1 MDIHIDAFLGYLAHE
16 RGASPHTLK
25 AYAEDLGQWAL
36 WANEQGIMDAAQADA
51 ALLRAYL
58 GALQEKRLARAS
70 RARKTASL
78 RSFFAF
84 LARRGVLPR
93 SPAVGLRTVKR
104 ERRLPKFLRDD
115 QVEALLAAPDLATP
129 LGLRDRALLETLYAS
144 GMRAGELTALSLPDI
159 DYDEGFVRVIG
170 KGDKE
175 RIVLLGRPAVLAL
188 TRYLRHGRPQ
198 LADKVPKDTGA
209 LFLNKDGGRLSGR
222 SVRRMFDR
230 YCHAASGALKI
241 TPHTLRHTFAT
252 HLLAGGADL
261 RLVQE
266 LLGHASLATTQMYT
280 HVTTERLQK
289 VYSEA
294 HPRAQAFSL
303 RQNNLPMTPSVAGV
317 PIESNRE

>member
-1 MDIHIDAFLGYLAHE
+1 MNTHIDAFLAYLAHE

-25 AYAEDLGQWAL
+25 AYAEDLGQWAQ
-36 WANEQGIMDAAQADA
+36 WAGEQGITDAEQADA
-51 ALLRAYL
+51 GMLRAYL

-84 LARRGVLPR
+84 LARHGVLSR

-104 ERRLPKFLRDD
+104 ERRLPRGLRDD

-144 GMRAGELTALSLPDI
+144 GMRAGELVRLSLTDV
-159 DYDEGFVRVIG
+159 DYDEGVVRVIG

-175 RIVLLGRPAVLAL
+175 RIALLGRQALLAL
-188 TRYLRHGRPQ
+188 TRYLRRGRPL
-198 LADKVPKDTGA
+198 LAEKAAQDTGA
-209 LFLNKDGGRLSGR
+209 LFVNRYGGRLSDR

-230 YCHAASGALKI
+230 YCQAASGALKV

-289 VYSEA
+289 VYNEA
-294 HPRAQAFSL
+294 HPRARTSTS
-303 RQNNLPMTPSVAGV
+303 TP
-317 PIESNRE
+317 R

>member
-1 MDIHIDAFLGYLAHE
+1 MDTHIDAFLTYLAHE

-25 AYAEDLGQWAL
+25 AYAEDLGQWAQ
-36 WANEQGIMDAAQADA
+36 WAREQGIVDAAQADA
-51 ALLRAYL
+51 AHLRAYL
-58 GALQEKRLARAS
+58 EALQDRRLARAS

-115 QVEALLAAPDLATP
+115 QVEALLAAPDIATP

-144 GMRAGELTALSLPDI
+144 GMRAGELVALSLTDI
-159 DYDEGFVRVIG
+159 DFDEGVVRVIG

-175 RIVLLGRPAVLAL
+175 RITLLGRQAVFSL
-188 TRYLRHGRPQ
+188 TRYLRRGRPVLVNTAPQ
-198 LADKVPKDTGA
+198 DTGA
-209 LFLNKDGGRLSGR
+209 LFVNRYGGRLSDR

-230 YCHAASGALKI
+230 YCQAASGTLKV
-241 TPHTLRHTFAT
+241 TPHVLRHTFAT

-266 LLGHASLATTQMYT
+266 LLGHAGLTTTQMYT
-280 HVTTERLQK
+280 HVTTDRLQS
-289 VYSEA
+289 VYKQS
-294 HPRAQAFSL
+294 HPRAQSSPPVL
-303 RQNNLPMTPSVAGV
+303 
-317 PIESNRE
+317 E

>member
-1 MDIHIDAFLGYLAHE
+1 MDAHIDAFLAYLAHE

-25 AYAEDLGQWAL
+25 AYAEDLGQWAQ
-36 WANEQGIMDAAQADA
+36 WAEEQCISDVGQADTVQ
-51 ALLRAYL
+51 LRAYL
-58 GALQEKRLARAS
+58 GALHEKRLARAS
-70 RARKTASL
+70 RARKIASL

-144 GMRAGELTALSLPDI
+144 GMRAGELVSLSITDV
-159 DYDEGFVRVIG
+159 DFDEGIVRVIG

-175 RIVLLGRPAVLAL
+175 RITLLGRQAVLAL
-188 TRYLRHGRPQ
+188 NRYLRRGRPV
-198 LADKVPKDTGA
+198 LADKAPQDTGA
-209 LFLNKDGGRLSGR
+209 LFVNRYGGRLSDR
-222 SVRRMFDR
+222 SVRRLFDR
-230 YCHAASGALKI
+230 YCHAASGMLKV

-280 HVTTERLQK
+280 HVTTERLQT
-289 VYSEA
+289 VYQKA
-294 HPRAQAFSL
+294 HPRAQSSPDL
-303 RQNNLPMTPSVAGV
+303 GK
-317 PIESNRE
+317 

>member
-1 MDIHIDAFLGYLAHE
+1 MDAHIDAFLNDLAHA

-25 AYAEDLGQWAL
+25 AYAEDLGQWAQ
-36 WANEQGIMDAAQADA
+36 WASDQGIAHAEQADA
-51 ALLRAYL
+51 GRLRAYL
-58 GALQEKRLARAS
+58 AAMQEKGLARAS

-78 RSFFAF
+78 RSFFAY

-93 SPAVGLRTVKR
+93 SPAVGLRTVKQ
-104 ERRLPKFLRDD
+104 ERRLPRGLRDD
-115 QVEALLAAPDLATP
+115 QVEALLAAPDTATP

-144 GMRAGELTALSLPDI
+144 GMRAGELTALSLTDV
-159 DYDEGFVRVIG
+159 DYDEGVVRVIG

-175 RIVLLGRPAVLAL
+175 RIALLGRPAILAL
-188 TRYLRHGRPQ
+188 SRYLRSGRPR
-198 LADKVPKDTGA
+198 LAGKAAEDCGA
-209 LFLNKDGGRLSGR
+209 LFLNKDGGRLSDR

-230 YCHAASGALKI
+230 YCQAASGTLKV

-289 VYSEA
+289 VYSAA
-294 HPRAQAFSL
+294 HPRAQ
-303 RQNNLPMTPSVAGV
+303 TPPAS
-317 PIESNRE
+317 RE

>member
-1 MDIHIDAFLGYLAHE
+1 MDAHIDAFLTYLAHE

-36 WANEQGIMDAAQADA
+36 WAGEQGIADA
-51 ALLRAYL
+51 EQVDAGRLRAYL

-84 LARRGVLPR
+84 LARRGVVPR
-93 SPAVGLRTVKR
+93 SPAVGLRTVKQ
-104 ERRLPKFLRDD
+104 ERRLPKFLRGD

-144 GMRAGELTALSLPDI
+144 GMRAGELVALSLTDA
-159 DYDEGFVRVIG
+159 DYDEGVIRVIG

-175 RIVLLGRPAVLAL
+175 RITLLGRQAVLAL
-188 TRYLRHGRPQ
+188 TRYIRRGRPVLLGKASQ
-198 LADKVPKDTGA
+198 DSGA
-209 LFLNKDGGRLSGR
+209 LFVNRYGGRLSDR

-230 YCHAASGALKI
+230 YCQAASGTLKV

-252 HLLAGGADL
+252 HLLMGGADL

-266 LLGHASLATTQMYT
+266 LLGHAGLATTQMYT
-280 HVTTERLQK
+280 HVTTERLQT
-289 VYSEA
+289 VYQQA
-294 HPRAQAFSL
+294 HPRAHSSS
-303 RQNNLPMTPSVAGV
+303 PPT
-317 PIESNRE
+317 E